1 MNNFTLL
8 RPTVASVMIFGLA
21 ACGGGGGSTTEVE
34 VTIDPTV
41 QTPTQTQT
49 TDTSTAGQRA
59 AATALLDEW
68 APTNPPIYTNL
79 SVIPTTGSAE
89 YAGFVYGE
97 LSNDSD
103 TITDSVIGSL
113 NLEVGFNAG
122 GASFGGSASG
132 FVDEDD
138 NDLAGNLTVSNGSL
152 DRTGNPADDATIGIN
167 LAGTLTD
174 DADQDLVF
182 GFALEGDFLGAE
194 YNAVGGAALGRVT
207 VDGVDQDFDGG
218 FIAER

>member
-41 QTPTQTQT
+41 QTPTQP

-59 AATALLDEW
+59 AATALLTEW

-138 NDLAGNLTVSNGSL
+138 NDLTGNLTVSSGSL
-152 DRTGNPADDATIGIN
+152 DRTGNPADDATIGIS

-182 GFALEGDFLGAE
+182 GFALEGDFLGSE
-194 YNAVGGAALGRVT
+194 YNAIGGAALGSVT
-207 VDGVDQDFDGG
+207 VDGVDQNFDGG
-218 FIAER
+218 FIAEQ